1 MAKNLQT
8 VLNSVVNELL
18 QESSPVL
25 NPDAAIEQA
34 GELENQQNALT
45 TVRNAEF
52 LAKGIKDGTIR
63 ADLARAALKGGWA
76 GDEADTKFTDEF
88 VGRAGGW
95 GNRWS
100 QNQAFADE
108 LAKQPQESWYQQ
120 NQGWVNPTLAG
131 LGGAAL
137 AAGAGALYLRKKQR
151 EANRA
156 AGR

>member
-1 MAKNLQT
+1 MAKNLQS
-8 VLNSVVNELL
+8 VLNSVVNDLL
-18 QESSPVL
+18 NESSMS
-25 NPDAAIEQA
+25 PDAQMHLAGQDAEQQA
-34 GELENQQNALT
+34 ALT
-45 TVRNAEF
+45 TVRNAEA
-52 LAKGIKDGTIR
+52 LAKGIKAGEIR

-95 GNRWS
+95 GPKWS
-100 QNQAFADE
+100 QNQAFADQ
-108 LAKQPQESWYQQ
+108 LAAAPQEGWYNQ
-120 NQGWVNPTLAG
+120 NKYWVNPALAG

-151 EANRA
+151 DANKA